1 MFLQVMSRR
10 VLGLGL
16 MVLAGMLG
24 AGSAEAQDIRYF
36 VKQSTGLFEIT
47 ATATGGRFVIA
58 PTGERIVVDKVS
70 LPVRGRTDRVAR
82 GETVVTQVR
91 GSGFAAVRVAFT
103 PQGSATRIIF
113 SGTVPLTL
121 VVPQTVSPSTD
132 VDNLTV
138 TVTQNA
144 KTVSRRLPI
153 GSRPVQQIPR

>member
-36 VKQSTGLFEIT
+36 VRQSTGLFEIT

-58 PTGERIVVDKVS
+58 PTGEKIVVNKVS
-70 LPVRGRTDRVAR
+70 IPVQGRTDRAAR
-82 GETVVTQVR
+82 LETVVTQVR
-91 GSGFAAVRVAFT
+91 GSGLAAVKVTFT
-103 PQGSATRIIF
+103 PQGSATQTIF
-113 SGTVPLTL
+113 SGSSVPLPL
-121 VVPQTVSPSTD
+121 VVPQTVSPKTS
-132 VDNLTV
+132 VDNV
-138 TVTQNA
+138 TVTATQGA

-153 GSRPVQQIPR
+153 GTR